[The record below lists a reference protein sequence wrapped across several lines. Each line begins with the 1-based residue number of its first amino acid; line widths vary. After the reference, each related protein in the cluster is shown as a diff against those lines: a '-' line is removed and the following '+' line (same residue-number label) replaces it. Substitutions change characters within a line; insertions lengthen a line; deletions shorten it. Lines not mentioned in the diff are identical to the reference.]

1 MADLPN
7 KTRVLIIGGG
17 IVGCSVAYHLTK
29 LGWSD
34 VVLLEQ
40 GRLSCGTTWHAAGL
54 VGQLRATQNQTELAK
69 YTRDL
74 YISLEEET
82 GQATGYRSTGSISIA
97 RTPEREEELK
107 RQSGMAAAF
116 GVNVERLS
124 LDEAKAKA
132 PLMHTDDLFAAY
144 FIPSDGMTNPTDTTQ
159 ALARGARNGGA
170 KIIETMKVSEILTAN
185 GRAIGAET
193 DQGRIEADVVVVCAG
208 MWTRDLCAPL
218 GVDVPLHAAE
228 HYYIVTR
235 PMEGVVH
242 NQPVLRDMDGYIY
255 IKEEVGGLILGG
267 FEPNAKPWGMEGI
280 PDGFEFQALPEDWD
294 QFEIFMNTGLER
306 IPALAEAEIR
316 QLFVGPESF
325 TPDNRY
331 ILGEAPILRKLYIA
345 AGFNSIGIQSAG
357 GAGKALAEWIVE
369 DEPTMDLAELD
380 IRRFH
385 RAERNRA
392 YLFDRTKESLGLLYA
407 MHWPYFQPTTG
418 RGARRSPFHD
428 RLDRYGACFGVAMG
442 WERPMWFAERGQS
455 REYTYSWGRT
465 PWFDNWAREHL
476 ATREGVALFDMS
488 SFAKFRLEGPD
499 AEAVLQDVCTCDAA
513 IAAGDV
519 RYTQWLNKNGGIEAD
534 LTISRLN
541 SDTFLVVT
549 GAAAATRDFVWLKK
563 HIGDRR
569 AAATDVTAGLSSLGL
584 MGPKSRDALQ
594 AMCDEDISDNA
605 LPYRGAMDIEIGY
618 APVRAVRI
626 SYMGELGYEIYVS
639 TEFAQHV
646 FDRMMAV
653 GEDFDL
659 RLAGYHAMDSL
670 RQEKGFR
677 HWGHDI
683 GIEDNPFEAGL
694 GFAIDW
700 GANFIGRKAL
710 EPRRGQPMTRRLVQF
725 QLSDPEAR
733 IYHDEPI
740 SRDGIRVGYTTSASY
755 GHALG
760 ASVGMGYVTCNDAV
774 TKDWIKSG
782 AWTIEVASEA
792 CPATA
797 QLAGFYDPKGARMRG

>member
-1 MADLPN
+1 MVDLPSN
-7 KTRVLIIGGG
+7 TRVLIIGGG

-54 VGQLRATQNQTELAK
+54 VGQLRATQNQTALAK

-74 YISLEEET
+74 YTRLEDET
-82 GQATGYRSTGSISIA
+82 GLATGYRSTGSISVA
-97 RTPEREEELK
+97 RTAEREEELK

-116 GVNVERLS
+116 GVEVERIS
-124 LDEAKAKA
+124 LDDAKAQA
-132 PLMHTDDLFAAY
+132 PLLNTDDLVAAY
-144 FIPSDGMTNPTDTTQ
+144 LIPSDGMTNPTDTTQ
-159 ALARGARNGGA
+159 ALAKGARNGGA
-170 KIIETMKVSEILTAN
+170 KIIETIQVSEILTEN
-185 GRAIGAET
+185 GRATGAIT
-193 DQGRIEADVVVVCAG
+193 DQGRIDADVVVVCAG
-208 MWTRDLCAPL
+208 MWTRELCAPI

-235 PMEGVVH
+235 PIEGVLR

-255 IKEEVGGLILGG
+255 IKEEVGGLLLGG
-267 FEPNAKPWGMEGI
+267 FEPNAKPWGMTGI
-280 PDGFEFQALPEDWD
+280 PPHFEFQALPEDWD
-294 QFEIFMNTGLER
+294 QFEVFMNTGMER

-331 ILGEAPILRKLYIA
+331 ILGEAPELRKLYIA

-369 DEPTMDLAELD
+369 DAPTMDLAELD

-385 RAERNRA
+385 RFERNRA

-407 MHWPYFQPTTG
+407 MHWPFRQPETS

-428 RLDRYGACFGVAMG
+428 RLEARGACFGVTMG
-442 WERPMWFAERGQS
+442 WERPMWFANDGQ
-455 REYTYSWGRT
+455 EQTYTYGWGRT
-465 PWFDNWAREHL
+465 PWFENWAKEHQ
-476 ATREGVALFDMS
+476 ATRENVALFDMS

-499 AEAVLQDVCTCDAA
+499 SEAVLQEICTCDAQIEPGA
-513 IAAGDV
+513 V

-534 LTISRLN
+534 LTIMRI
-541 SDTFLVVT
+541 DPQCYIVVT
-549 GAAAATRDFVWLKK
+549 GAAAASRDFAWLKR

-569 AAATDVTAGLSSLGL
+569 AVATDVTSGLTSLGL
-584 MGPKSRDALQ
+584 MGPRSRDLLQ
-594 AMCDEDISDNA
+594 SLCDDDISDNV
-605 LPYRGAMDIEIGY
+605 LPYRAAAEIEIGY

-626 SYMGELGYEIYVS
+626 SYMGELGYELYIA

-646 FDRMMAV
+646 FDRLLES
-653 GEDFDL
+653 GTETDL
-659 RLAGYHAMDSL
+659 QLAGYHALDSL

-683 GIEDNPFEAGL
+683 GIEDTPFEAGL

-700 GANFIGRKAL
+700 NADFIGREAL
-710 EPRRGQPMTRRLVQF
+710 EPLRGTPQSRRLVQF
-725 QLSDPEAR
+725 LLRDGSAR

-740 SRDGIRVGYTTSASY
+740 FRDGVRVGVTTSASY
-755 GHALG
+755 GHSLG
-760 ASVGMGYVTCNDAV
+760 AAVGMGYVECPDGV
-774 TKDWIKSG
+774 TRDWIDSG
-782 AWTIEVASEA
+782 TWSIEVASEPVA
-792 CPATA
+792 ASA
-797 QLAGFYDPKGARMRG
+797 QLAGFYDPKGDRMKG